1 MNIESTMNIGQLRK
15 LFCRVGNTVAIS
27 AGALFLFACSSPPLQ
42 KTSLSLHFND
52 SSPYLVDVAAVEVIN
67 RYRSPFKDPYVEHLS
82 PVTPADAVRA
92 WVDARFRPVGGE
104 GVLLVTITDA
114 SIEGRSLDT
123 NKDFKALFISEQ
135 GAKLIGTLSV
145 TLEVLNEQNVSLGS
159 IVAYASAS
167 RTLAEDASLT
177 DRDYAMFYLTQ
188 ALLEAFD
195 FEASQQLDQHF
206 SLFLR

>member
-1 MNIESTMNIGQLRK
+1 MYKRQ
-15 LFCRVGNTVAIS
+15 
-27 AGALFLFACSSPPLQ
+27 
-42 KTSLSLHFND
+42 
-52 SSPYLVDVAAVEVIN
+52 
-67 RYRSPFKDPYVEHLS
+67 
-82 PVTPADAVRA
+82 
-92 WVDARFRPVGGE
+92 